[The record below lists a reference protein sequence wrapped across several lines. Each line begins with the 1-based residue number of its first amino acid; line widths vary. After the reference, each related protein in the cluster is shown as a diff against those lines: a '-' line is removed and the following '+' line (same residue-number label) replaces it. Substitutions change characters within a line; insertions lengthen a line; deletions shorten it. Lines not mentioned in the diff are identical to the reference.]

1 MTLVPPQDLDAE
13 AELIGAVMLDHD
25 AMERIPYLPAPV
37 FYSERNRL
45 VWRAILDLYE
55 DGKPTDL
62 PLVVAQ
68 LKRNGT
74 LDQSGGVAHLA
85 GLVDT
90 AGIGAYA
97 THHADRLLEAY
108 QKREV
113 IRIMNTTA
121 QEAYAEGTQAVQLL
135 AKHEQALTT
144 LARFD
149 SVERGHADYAK
160 EAAELV
166 SGTGGLSTGL
176 LDVDAATGGLVR
188 GGYNVIAARPSM
200 GKSALLRTVL
210 QHRVKEGD
218 KVALFSVDQSGG
230 EIYAL
235 TAAARA
241 GVNLAAFR
249 PDRHGRR
256 QASEAE
262 EARFHE
268 ETQKL
273 VQLWTNRLTIYD
285 SVSDAARIIQM
296 ARREIRAGAT
306 VIAVDHL
313 QSLSLDGLTDDTHA
327 VSNISRMFKALSR
340 EFNVTVILL
349 SQLGRSVES
358 EPDKRPQMRHLRQS
372 GAIEEDAN
380 QILMLFRGDYYARL
394 LDPGAPLDNVMEVLV
409 VKNKLGDVPHTVR
422 VRWQPDRAGVADISR
437 SWQQYD

>member
-37 FYSERNRL
+37 FYSQRHRL

-62 PLVVAQ
+62 PLVATQ
-68 LKRNGT
+68 LRRNGT
-74 LDQSGGVAHLA
+74 LEEAGGWAHLN
-85 GLVDT
+85 GLLDT
-90 AGIGAYA
+90 AGVGAYA
-97 THHADRLLEAY
+97 VHHAERLLEAY

-121 QEAYAEGTQAVQLL
+121 QEAYAEGSDATQLL
-135 AKHEQALTT
+135 ASHEQALTT

-149 SVERGHADYAK
+149 SIERGHTDYAQ
-160 EAAELV
+160 EAIELV

-176 LDVDAATGGLVR
+176 RDVDAATGGLVR

-210 QHRVKEGD
+210 QHRIKEGD

-249 PDRHGRR
+249 PDRDGHR

-262 EARFHE
+262 EARFHD

-273 VQLWTNRLTIYD
+273 VQAWSNRFAIHD
-285 SVSDAARIIQM
+285 SVSDAARIIQT

-380 QILMLFRGDYYARL
+380 QILMLFRADYYARL
-394 LDPGAPLDNVMEVLV
+394 QDPNAPLDNVMEVIV

-422 VRWQPDRAGVADISR
+422 VRWQPDRASVADAAKL
-437 SWQQYD
+437 WQQYE